1 MTDLIPWALVAI
13 LYALGGCVIYEDM
26 KEADRQEPDIGWRF
40 KAGSYVI
47 CVGFWP
53 FLVLIII
60 IEKLKE
66 RRS

>member
-13 LYALGGCVIYEDM
+13 LYALGGTIIYFDM
-26 KEADRQEPDIGWRF
+26 VDADREEAPEFRF
-40 KAGSYVI
+40 RMWSFIIATGA
-47 CVGFWP
+47 WP
-53 FLVLIII
+53 LLVLVII